1 MGETLLSFLVQVRNG
16 DARSKDS
23 IVGVLGGQVGGSL
36 RSKVL
41 QEVRDEWREE
51 KWRLTSSS
59 TVVTP

>member
-41 QEVRDEWREE
+41 QRRSGTNGARKSGD
-51 KWRLTSSS
+51 
-59 TVVTP
+59 